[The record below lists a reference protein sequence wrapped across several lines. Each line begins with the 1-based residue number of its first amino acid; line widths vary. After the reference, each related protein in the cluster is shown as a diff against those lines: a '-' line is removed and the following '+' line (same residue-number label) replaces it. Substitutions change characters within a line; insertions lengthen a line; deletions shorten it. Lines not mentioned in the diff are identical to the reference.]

1 MVRAAAALAAALVVL
16 SLLSAGPAVAADPG
30 QRFAAIDE
38 LVEKSMQ
45 DHGVPGVSIAIIDDF
60 EVVYARGYGFA
71 EPGRPVETDTLFQAA
86 SLSKPV
92 SAVVAAAA
100 AEEGL
105 VDLDA
110 DVAGMLTSWRLPPMP
125 YEGPITLRMLFA
137 HRAGINVHGFPGYRL
152 DEPLPELPRI
162 LDGIRD
168 KNEPIRVVAEP
179 GAQASY
185 SGGGYVMAQLAIE
198 DHTGLTWEEMAD
210 SLVFEPLGLEL
221 STYRILDAA
230 DRSRVA
236 VGYRAGG
243 TEVAGGGWHAYPETA
258 PASLW
263 TTPTEYAAFVVDVM
277 RSYTEGTGVVLDRA
291 TARQLLDRDFAVGF
305 GISGEGIM
313 GAIAIGHDGAN
324 EGYRCEFAAV
334 PDLGDGVIVMT
345 NSDAGGTDSV
355 QLSDGVLPLTSS
367 VIDAVAQELAWPRTS
382 WWMPIL
388 AVAGVGLAALVTL
401 LAWLVIRRKRRTRSP
416 RPT

>member
-1 MVRAAAALAAALVVL
+1 
-16 SLLSAGPAVAADPG
+16 
-30 QRFAAIDE
+30 
-38 LVEKSMQ
+38 
-45 DHGVPGVSIAIIDDF
+45 
-60 EVVYARGYGFA
+60 
-71 EPGRPVETDTLFQAA
+71 
-86 SLSKPV
+86 
-92 SAVVAAAA
+92 
-100 AEEGL
+100 
-105 VDLDA
+105 
-110 DVAGMLTSWRLPPMP
+110 
-125 YEGPITLRMLFA
+125 
-137 HRAGINVHGFPGYRL
+137 
-152 DEPLPELPRI
+152 
-162 LDGIRD
+162 
-168 KNEPIRVVAEP
+168 VVAEP
-179 GAQASY
+179 GAQPSY
-185 SGGGYVMAQLAIE
+185 SGGGYVIAQLAIE
-198 DHTGLTWEEMAD
+198 DHTGRPLEEMAD
-210 SLVFEPLGLEL
+210 TLVFVPLGLEL
-221 STYRILDAA
+221 STYRILDAS

-236 VGYRAGG
+236 VGYRPEGA
-243 TEVAGGGWHAYPETA
+243 EVAGGGWHAYPETA

-334 PDLGDGVIVMT
+334 PDPGDGVIVMT

-388 AVAGVGLAALVTL
+388 AVAAVGLVGLATL
-401 LAWLVIRRKRRTRSP
+401 LGWLVIRRRRRTRSP
-416 RPT
+416 RAS

>member
-1 MVRAAAALAAALVVL
+1 MRTTAALMVL
-16 SLLSAGPAVAADPG
+16 LLLAAGPAVAADPG
-30 QRFAAIDE
+30 QRFAAIDR
-38 LVEKSMQ
+38 LVEESMQ
-45 DHGVPGVSIAIIDDF
+45 AHGVPGVSIAIIDDF

-71 EPGRPVETDTLFQAA
+71 EPGRPVEADTLFQAA

-100 AEEGL
+100 SEEGL

-125 YEGPITLRMLFA
+125 FEGPITLRMLFA

-152 DEPLPELPRI
+152 DEPLPDLPRI
-162 LDGIRD
+162 LDGVRD

-198 DHTGLTWEEMAD
+198 DHTGRTWEEMAD
-210 SLVFEPLGLEL
+210 TLVFEPLGLEL

-243 TEVAGGGWHAYPETA
+243 AEVAGGGWHAYPETA

-263 TTPTEYAAFVVDVM
+263 TTPTEYATVVIDVM
-277 RSYTEGTGVVLDRA
+277 RAYRDGTGVVLDRA
-291 TARQLLDRDFAVGF
+291 TAQLLLDPDFAVGF
-305 GISGEGIM
+305 GVSREGSM
-313 GAIAIGHDGAN
+313 GAIAIGHGGAN

-345 NSDAGGTDSV
+345 NSDAGGADSV
-355 QLSDGVLPLTSS
+355 QLSDGVPPLTSS
-367 VIDAVAQELAWPRTS
+367 VIDAVAHELAWPRIT

-388 AVAGVGLAALVTL
+388 VVAAVGLAALATL
-401 LAWLVIRRKRRTRSP
+401 LGWLVIRRRRRARSP
-416 RPT
+416 RPS